1 MGARNKAQ
9 QQRRTLSVLSKL
21 ESKAEKR
28 GIVLWRIFGTRANEL
43 SKAPYF
49 RGFTTCIHGV
59 EVMLLW
65 AVHRHDALRLACNG
79 HS

>member
-1 MGARNKAQ
+1 MLTQPGPALACELCALRAALQ
-9 QQRRTLSVLSKL
+9 LR
-21 ESKAEKR
+21 
-28 GIVLWRIFGTRANEL
+28 RIFGTRANEL

>member
-1 MGARNKAQ
+1 MSRS
-9 QQRRTLSVLSKL
+9 RPRLISY
-21 ESKAEKR
+21 
-28 GIVLWRIFGTRANEL
+28 RIFGTRANEL

-65 AVHRHDALRLACNG
+65 AEVMLLWAVHRHDALRLACNG

>member
-1 MGARNKAQ
+1 MSRS
-9 QQRRTLSVLSKL
+9 RPRLISY
-21 ESKAEKR
+21 
-28 GIVLWRIFGTRANEL
+28 RIFGTRANEL

-65 AVHRHDALRLACNG
+65 AAIPRKSIFLVPNVRRMARGPRSTTVQAQY
-79 HS
+79 